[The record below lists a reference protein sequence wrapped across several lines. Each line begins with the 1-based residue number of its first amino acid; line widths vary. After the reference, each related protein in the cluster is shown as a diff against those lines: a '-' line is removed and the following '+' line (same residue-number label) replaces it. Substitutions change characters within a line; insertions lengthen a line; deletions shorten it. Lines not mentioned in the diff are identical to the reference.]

1 MKDNTPNWETIAD
14 LLIEEFTKKNYK
26 KDEKM
31 PSENEMAI
39 RFSVPRTEIRR
50 AYERLK
56 ELGYIYSVRGCGS
69 FYAGKTER
77 IRLVLTDTSSFS
89 EKMKKLN
96 VDYRTVNL
104 GAVKLEKDI
113 RTPGLP
119 DDTSEG
125 PIYQITR
132 LRLVDESPVAI
143 HISFVAQKNFPD
155 IDVDGS
161 SITSIFDYIRNCGY
175 TDFCNENSEITVS
188 SLNAEEREIL
198 NVQGFAP
205 CLVLTTKCIDRTT
218 GKVLETARTIYRSDK
233 FIFVTH

>member
-1 MKDNTPNWETIAD
+1 
-14 LLIEEFTKKNYK
+14 
-26 KDEKM
+26 M

-104 GAVKLEKDI
+104 GAVKLEKEDVYKRQLSI
-113 RTPGLP
+113 ISEWISIIPG
-119 DDTSEG
+119 
-125 PIYQITR
+125 ITNR
-132 LRLVDESPVAI
+132 PEA
-143 HISFVAQKNFPD
+143 
-155 IDVDGS
+155 
-161 SITSIFDYIRNCGY
+161 SITS
-175 TDFCNENSEITVS
+175 SASLS
-188 SLNAEEREIL
+188 SA
-198 NVQGFAP
+198 V
-205 CLVLTTKCIDRTT
+205 
-218 GKVLETARTIYRSDK
+218 
-233 FIFVTH
+233 FIFRILPSPIRTDPP